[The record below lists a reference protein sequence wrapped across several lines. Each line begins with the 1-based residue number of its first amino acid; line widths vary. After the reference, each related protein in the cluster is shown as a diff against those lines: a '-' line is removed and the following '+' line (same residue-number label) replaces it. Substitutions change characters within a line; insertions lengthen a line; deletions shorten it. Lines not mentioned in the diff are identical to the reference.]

1 MHHHNHYYGQAHIL
15 SRYAGFD
22 FDHPPRLRG
31 YLQHGWNI
39 GSGSRSIRYRNG
51 APMLW

>member
-15 SRYAGFD
+15 ARYAGLD
-22 FDHPPRLRG
+22 DDHPPRLRG

-39 GSGSRSIRYRNG
+39 G
-51 APMLW
+51 